1 MPNPYVGLLAGL
13 GGLGQFTEGA
23 ISRDKQDLA
32 NAHLEETKRQ
42 NLAHEAQANT
52 PVDTLVQMGIL
63 PKDQFAAGSV
73 LPNRLADIATSKHMA
88 AEEAQRAKAEE
99 TAQLNQAAD
108 IAQGEGI
115 GTPEA
120 GIPGNPLAAKIS
132 PYMRNKL
139 LLPIASAMIKEHTA
153 APKDLTTSQRQEERI
168 ARALANEGWN
178 DKMPGYDAAFLNV
191 QKQVPVEGA
200 AYGQGQFVVPPPP
213 SGTRPGASAGAT
225 PGILNNTPAPIIQGK
240 KAATIPELDQIA
252 TENSATAGGKKV
264 LANWDR
270 DWPSTTQLLA
280 YKELPLGLRT
290 SKMFP
295 GIGPT
300 EAQKTMLADAAQVVG
315 QLRKA
320 LSGLAVTQE
329 EAVRFQHMLPD
340 NPAALEKAQLQAA
353 IDFIERKRAEL
364 NKGLTMS
371 NRQQVP
377 TVPGAY
383 STTPQGIPGPQAQ
396 PRATKRFN
404 PATGQLEVIQ

>member
-13 GGLGQFTEGA
+13 GGLGQFTEGSIA
-23 ISRDKQDLA
+23 RDKQDLA

-63 PKDQFAAGSV
+63 PKDQFAPGSI

-88 AEEAQRAKAEE
+88 AEEAKRVKDEE
-99 TAQLNQAAD
+99 TTQLNQAAD
-108 IAQGEGI
+108 IAQGAGI

-153 APKDLTTSQRQEERI
+153 APKDLTASQRVEERI
-168 ARALANEGWN
+168 TRALAKEGWN
-178 DKMPGYDAAFLNV
+178 DQMPGYDKAFLSV

-213 SGTRPGASAGAT
+213 GT
-225 PGILNNTPAPIIQGK
+225 PGIVPDLAIPTPQREQPAPIIQGQRRS
-240 KAATIPELDQIA
+240 TTPELDQIA
-252 TENSATAGGKKV
+252 TENAATSGAKNV
-264 LANWDR
+264 IANWEK
-270 DWPSTTQLLA
+270 WPSTTQLLA
-280 YKELPLGLRT
+280 YKELPGGLRT

-300 EAQKTMLADAAQVVG
+300 ESQKTMLADAAQIIG

-353 IDFIERKRAEL
+353 VDFIERKRAEL
-364 NKGLTMS
+364 NKAFAMS
-371 NRQQVP
+371 NIKQVP
-377 TVPGAY
+377 GVPGAIP
-383 STTPQGIPGPQAQ
+383 TPQGAPAVQAR